1 MASSA
6 LKADADIKVDALEF
20 SFPELPSY
28 LQCIDIEIYRD
39 IPMTHMNLYIYI
51 CYNHIYML

>member
-20 SFPELPSY
+20 SWKESELPAS
-28 LQCIDIEIYRD
+28 
-39 IPMTHMNLYIYI
+39 
-51 CYNHIYML
+51 